1 MAVPFSHKRDAPKR
15 LGFAVIICSS
25 SRYSLRKEGK
35 GVTDPSGDKAVSL
48 IKGSGHE
55 ITIREILPDELAAI
69 RRFSMEMLNHKDV
82 DCVIFIG
89 GTGISL
95 DDNTIEAVEPLLD
108 KRLPGFGELLRGLS
122 YWKIGSSAIMTR
134 ALAGIANG
142 KAVFC
147 LPGSPE
153 AVEAAIKELI
163 LPEVG
168 HIIKLARKG

>member
-1 MAVPFSHKRDAPKR
+1 MAVPLAHKRDAPKR
-15 LGFAVIICSS
+15 LGFAIVTCSS
-25 SRYSLRKEGK
+25 SRYSLKNRVKE
-35 GVTDPSGDKAVSL
+35 VADPSGDNAVKL
-48 IKGSGHE
+48 LKGSGHE
-55 ITIREILPDELAAI
+55 IIIREILPDELAVI
-69 RRFSMEMLNHKDV
+69 RRLSMEMLNHNDV

-89 GTGISL
+89 GTGISP

-108 KRLPGFGELLRGLS
+108 KSLPGFGELLRGLS
-122 YWKIGSSAIMTR
+122 YRRIGSPAMMTR
-134 ALAGIANG
+134 ALAGVANG

-163 LPEVG
+163 IPEIG